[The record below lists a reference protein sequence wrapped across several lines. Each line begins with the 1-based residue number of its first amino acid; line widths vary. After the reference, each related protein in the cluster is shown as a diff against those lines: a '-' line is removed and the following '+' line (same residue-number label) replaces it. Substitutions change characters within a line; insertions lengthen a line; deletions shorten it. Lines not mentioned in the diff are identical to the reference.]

1 MTLKERINEEI
12 KAAMKSGDK
21 TRLETARDIK
31 KYIIEKETA
40 EKRGQRGELTPEEEI
55 EVLTAMAKR
64 RKDSIE
70 EFDKAGRADL
80 AEKERAEL
88 AIIQEFLPKQLSEEE
103 IKDVLKRIIAEVG
116 ASTQKDVGK
125 VMGVAMKELK
135 GKAEGSLVQK
145 LARELL
151 SA

>member
-21 TRLETARDIK
+21 LRLETVRDIK

-40 EKRGQRGELTPEEEI
+40 EKRAHRGDLTPEEEI

-70 EFDKAGRADL
+70 EFTNAGRAEM
-80 AEKERAEL
+80 AEKEKTEL
-88 AIIQEFLPKQLSEEE
+88 AIIQEFLPKQLSESEVKE
-103 IKDVLKRIIAEVG
+103 VLTRIIGEVG
-116 ASTQKDVGK
+116 ATTQKEMGK

-135 GKAEGSLVQK
+135 GKADGGIVQK
-145 LARELL
+145 LLKELL
-151 SA
+151 PA

>member
-31 KYIIEKETA
+31 KCIIEKETA